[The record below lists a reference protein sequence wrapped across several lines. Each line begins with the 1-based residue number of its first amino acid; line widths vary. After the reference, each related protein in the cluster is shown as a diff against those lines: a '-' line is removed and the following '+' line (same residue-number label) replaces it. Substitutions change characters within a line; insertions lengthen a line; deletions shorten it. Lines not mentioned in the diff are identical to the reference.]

1 VTADERGD
9 RVADRRVAARE
20 EHLVVGRT
28 ARYATLGEPSP
39 ALREV
44 WFVCHGYGQLATR
57 FIRHFAPLADATRL
71 IVAPEALS
79 RFYLTSAPDAHA
91 EAAVG
96 ATWMTREDRL
106 AEIEDYV
113 AYLDALHRRIF
124 STVERDLVRVC
135 VLGFS
140 QGTATASRWVARGE
154 VRADHLVLW
163 GGGLPPDLDLDRA
176 RPVLARL
183 RLSLV
188 VGDRDEL
195 ARPAQVA
202 EQEER
207 LGRQGIAHH
216 RYSFAGG
223 HRLDDGV
230 LARLA
235 AENTTRD
242 E

>member
-1 VTADERGD
+1 VTGEEGD
-9 RVADRRVAARE
+9 RGADGGARPRE
-20 EHLVVGRT
+20 EHLVVRRT

-44 WFVCHGYGQLATR
+44 WFVCHGYGQLASR
-57 FIRHFAPLADATRL
+57 FVRRFAALADGTRL

-79 RFYLTSAPDAHA
+79 RFYLASAPDRHA

-124 STVERDLVRVC
+124 AAVDRDLVRVC

-140 QGTATASRWVARGE
+140 QGAATASRWVARGE

-163 GGGLPPDLDLDRA
+163 GGGLPPDLDLEQA
-176 RPVLARL
+176 RPVLAQL

-188 VGDRDEL
+188 VGDQDEL
-195 ARPAQVA
+195 ARPPQVA

-207 LGRQGIAHH
+207 LVRHRIAFDRHT
-216 RYSFAGG
+216 FAGG
-223 HRLDDGV
+223 HRLDDALLV
-230 LARLA
+230 RLA
-235 AENTTRD
+235 ANGNEQ
-242 E
+242 